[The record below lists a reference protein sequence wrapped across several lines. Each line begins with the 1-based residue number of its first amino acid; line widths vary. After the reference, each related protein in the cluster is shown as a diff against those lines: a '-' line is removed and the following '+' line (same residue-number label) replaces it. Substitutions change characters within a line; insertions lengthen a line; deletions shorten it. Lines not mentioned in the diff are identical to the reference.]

1 MSLPAFSVR
10 RPITV
15 FMIYLGLMLIGALAL
30 TRLPIELY
38 PNFSFGDIS
47 IIVDIR
53 GGMPPTEV
61 ETLVAKPIEESVAT
75 VSHLR
80 DVISISEEGRAR
92 IVLTF
97 EPGTDM
103 NFAALE
109 VREKFSRIKSRL
121 PSEIEKPVIAKF
133 SESDRPV
140 LIVAVTGLGLT
151 TEQLR
156 KIVDEQIKDQVTR
169 VSGVANVE
177 VGGGRERKIL
187 VEVNAHKLESF
198 GYAIDRVTRLLNASN
213 LNLALGDVERTR
225 DKYLLRAVGEFTS
238 LDEIRQLGLGVAP
251 SGAVVRVRDVAEVK
265 DSFLE
270 ATSFSRVNALPV
282 VSLYVQKETTANTVR
297 VTDTVL
303 RQLDQLAPQLP
314 AGIKFVTTYNQ
325 ATSIKRA
332 IGTVRDALI
341 QGAVLSVLVLAMFL
355 AGTAR
360 QRLASGVAL
369 ATVIALFIVQ
379 ATTSWL
385 SAAWVT
391 WLLGGL
397 LALLLVAA
405 AWWPGLRLTLIIA
418 AAIPISV
425 LLTFGLM
432 LFQKLTLNIMTLGGL
447 ALGIGMLVDNSIV
460 VLDNIVKHVERRATQ
475 ALAAVRGAQEMLLAI
490 VASTLTTVV
499 VFLPM
504 VFVNQEI
511 RILYS
516 GQALTITY
524 ALMAS
529 LFVALTLVPLLASR
543 LPPKTFPPH
552 EAMRRA
558 ALLLAPSLVG
568 GEETAWW
575 KWRARPLRRR
585 YRRVLAWSL
594 RFRWLVVAL
603 LAVSAAGAWWTAEHV
618 LEKEFIG
625 SSEQEDFTV
634 FVELPTGAKLAVS
647 DEAVGKIEKL
657 LGTIPEIKNVSS
669 RIEPWSSKIY
679 VKLVPLVER
688 RRSTKEVIEAL
699 RPQVEEIERQ
709 FREAFIYFEEQQ
721 EVETNEIIVE
731 IYGHDY
737 EILNQMAVE
746 LLKRMQAVPGLTD
759 LKIRW
764 RRGRPEW
771 QVKVDKQKAAALG
784 LTVEE
789 IANTLHAQ
797 MRGLRATLYHTEAK
811 EIEVVTRLQ
820 EQDRATLNQLRK
832 ITFTLP
838 NQEPV
843 RLEQVASLVPA
854 LGPSKIWR
862 KNKQRMIQISANRG
876 RYPFGTAAQKVYHV
890 IKDTP
895 FPRDYYWRFG
905 ENYWRMLRNR
915 QEMAFA
921 LGLTVIL
928 IYLVLASL
936 FESYSQPLIILTT
949 VPLAAIGAVLALVV
963 TRQAI
968 NIGAMMGG
976 LMLGGIVVNNA
987 IILIDEMNRL
997 RRAGALRLARAIV
1010 MAGTDRLRPI
1020 FMTAMTTILGL
1031 LPMALSRTEESNL
1044 WTPLAITVIG
1054 GMTFSTFLTLLVIP
1068 SITMSFNDIETVS
1081 RKMISLKIRLWHA
1094 RQISV

>member
-10 RPITV
+10 RPITIL
-15 FMIYLGLMLIGALAL
+15 MLYLGLMLIGAIAL

-61 ETLVAKPIEESVAT
+61 ETLVAKPIEEAVAT

-80 DVISISEEGRAR
+80 DVISISEEGRVR
-92 IVLTF
+92 VVMTF

-109 VREKFSRIKSRL
+109 VREKFSRVKSKL
-121 PSEIEKPVIAKF
+121 PPEIEKPVIAKF

-140 LIVAVTGLGLT
+140 LIVAATGLGYT

-156 KIVDEQIKDQVTR
+156 KIVDEQIKDQITR

-187 VEVNAHKLESF
+187 VEVSAAKLEMF

-213 LNLALGDVERTR
+213 LNLALGDVERAR
-225 DKYLLRAVGEFTS
+225 DKYLIRAIGEFTS
-238 LDEIRQLGLGVAP
+238 LEEIRQLGLGVAP
-251 SGAVVRVRDVAEVK
+251 SGAVIRVRDVAEVK

-270 ATSFSRVNALPV
+270 ATSFARVNALPV
-282 VSLYVQKETTANTVR
+282 VQLYIQKETTANTVR
-297 VTDTVL
+297 VTDDV
-303 RQLDQLAPQLP
+303 LDQLKAMEATLP
-314 AGIKFVTTYNQ
+314 GGIKFITTYNQ

-332 IGTVRDALI
+332 IEAVRDALI
-341 QGAVLSVLVLAMFL
+341 QGAVLSILILAIFL
-355 AGTAR
+355 AGTVP
-360 QRLASGVAL
+360 QRVISGVLL
-369 ATVIALFIVQ
+369 AGVIGLFLLQTV
-379 ATTSWL
+379 TTWVNASV
-385 SAAWVT
+385 VT
-391 WLLGGL
+391 WLLAGILVLL
-397 LALLLVAA
+397 LAAA

-418 AAIPISV
+418 VAIPISV
-425 LLTFGLM
+425 LLTFALM
-432 LFQKLTLNIMTLGGL
+432 FFQKLTLNIMTLGGL

-460 VLDNIVKHVERRATQ
+460 VLDNIVKYVERRV
-475 ALAAVRGAQEMLLAI
+475 ALAAAAVRGAQEMLLAI
-490 VASTLTTVV
+490 VASTVTTVV
-499 VFLPM
+499 VFLPI

-524 ALMAS
+524 ALIVS
-529 LFVALTLVPLLASR
+529 LYVALTLVPLLASR
-543 LPPKTFPPH
+543 LRGLASGATLGGTSAQVP
-552 EAMRRA
+552 ARV
-558 ALLLAPSLVG
+558 APSRG
-568 GEETAWW
+568 FRRGS
-575 KWRARPLRRR
+575 WRRGYQRL
-585 YRRVLAWSL
+585 LAWSL
-594 RFRWLVVAL
+594 RARWLVVAL
-603 LAVSAAGAWWTAEHV
+603 LLVAAAGAWWTYDHV

-647 DEAVGKIEKL
+647 DEAVAKIEQL
-657 LGTIPEIKNVSS
+657 LTTIPEIKNVSS

-679 VKLVPLVER
+679 VKLVPLAER
-688 RRSTKEVIEAL
+688 RRSTKEVIETL
-699 RPQVEEIERQ
+699 RPQVEEVERQ

-746 LLKRMQAVPGLTD
+746 MLKRMQAVPGLTD

-771 QVKVDKQKAAALG
+771 QVKVDKQKAAAYG
-784 LTVEE
+784 LTVEDV
-789 IANTLHAQ
+789 ANALHAQ
-797 MRGLRATLYHTEAK
+797 MRGLRATLYHTESK

-820 EQDRATLNQLRK
+820 ESDRATLNQLRK
-832 ITFTLP
+832 LTFTLA
-838 NQEPV
+838 NQQPV
-843 RLEQVASLVPA
+843 RLEQVATLAPA

-876 RYPFGTAAQKVYHV
+876 RYPFGTAAQKVYQV

-895 FPRDYYWRFG
+895 FPRDYHWRFG
-905 ENYWRMLRNR
+905 ENYWRMLRNQ
-915 QEMAFA
+915 QEMTFA
-921 LGLTVIL
+921 LGLTLVL

-936 FESYSQPLIILTT
+936 FESYGQPWIILAT
-949 VPLAAIGAVLALVV
+949 VPLAAVGAVAALVV
-963 TRQAI
+963 AKQAV
-968 NIGAMMGG
+968 NIGALMG
-976 LMLGGIVVNNA
+976 LIMLGGIVVNNA
-987 IILIDEMNRL
+987 IILIDEVNRL
-997 RRAGALRLARAIV
+997 QKTSRLRLERALIV
-1010 MAGTDRLRPI
+1010 AGTDRLRPI
-1020 FMTAMTTILGL
+1020 FMTALTTILGL
-1031 LPMALSRTEESNL
+1031 LPMAMSRTEESNL

-1054 GMTFSTFLTLLVIP
+1054 GLTFSTVLTLIVIP
-1068 SITMSFNDIETVS
+1068 SITMSS
-1081 RKMISLKIRLWHA
+1081 RDLRIITQKVILFPIRLFS
-1094 RQISV
+1094 QKISIQ

>member
-10 RPITV
+10 RPITIL
-15 FMIYLGLMLIGALAL
+15 MLYAGLMLVGAIAL

-61 ETLVAKPIEESVAT
+61 EALVAKPIEEAVAT

-80 DVISISEEGRAR
+80 DVISISEEGRVR
-92 IVLTF
+92 VVMTF

-109 VREKFSRIKSRL
+109 VREKFSRVKSKL
-121 PSEIEKPVIAKF
+121 PPEIEKPVIAKF

-140 LIVAVTGLGLT
+140 LIVATTGLGYT

-156 KIVDEQIKDQVTR
+156 KIVDEQIKDRVTR

-187 VEVNAHKLESF
+187 VEVSASRLEMF

-225 DKYLLRAVGEFTS
+225 DKYLIRAIGEFTS
-238 LDEIRQLGLGVAP
+238 LEEIRQLGLGVAP

-270 ATSFSRVNALPV
+270 ATSFARVNALPV
-282 VSLYVQKETTANTVR
+282 VQLYIQKETTANTVR
-297 VTDTVL
+297 VTDDV
-303 RQLDQLAPQLP
+303 LDQLTAMEATLP

-332 IGTVRDALI
+332 IEAVRDALI
-341 QGAVLSVLVLAMFL
+341 QGAVLSILILALFL
-355 AGTAR
+355 AGTVH
-360 QRLASGVAL
+360 QRMASGVLLAGIIGL
-369 ATVIALFIVQ
+369 FILQTVTTWINATV
-379 ATTSWL
+379 
-385 SAAWVT
+385 VT
-391 WLLGGL
+391 WLLAGL
-397 LALLLVAA
+397 LALLLAAA

-425 LLTFGLM
+425 LLTFALM
-432 LFQKLTLNIMTLGGL
+432 FFQKLTLNIMTLGGL

-460 VLDNIVKHVERRATQ
+460 VLDNIVKYVERRATR
-475 ALAAVRGAQEMLLAI
+475 AAAAVRGAQEMLLAI
-490 VASTLTTVV
+490 VASTLTTIV
-499 VFLPM
+499 VFLPI

-524 ALMAS
+524 ALIVS
-529 LFVALTLVPLLASR
+529 LCVALTLVPLLASGVA
-543 LPPKTFPPH
+543 LPGTHAQSRERATSSLGPP
-552 EAMRRA
+552 R
-558 ALLLAPSLVG
+558 PS
-568 GEETAWW
+568 W
-575 KWRARPLRRR
+575 RRR
-585 YRRVLAWSL
+585 YRRLLAWSL
-594 RFRWLVVAL
+594 RARWLVVAL
-603 LAVSAAGAWWTAEHV
+603 LIVAAAGGWWTYDRV

-625 SSEQEDFTV
+625 ASEQEDFTV

-647 DEAVGKIEKL
+647 DEAVGKIEHL
-657 LGTIPEIKNVSS
+657 LTTIPEIKNVSS
-669 RIEPWSSKIY
+669 RIEPWSSKVY
-679 VKLVPLVER
+679 VKLVPLAER
-688 RRSTKEVIEAL
+688 RRSTKEIIEAL
-699 RPQVEEIERQ
+699 RPQVEEVERQ

-746 LLKRMQAVPGLTD
+746 MLKRMQAVPGLTD

-771 QVKVDKQKAAALG
+771 QVKVDKQKAAAYG
-784 LTVEE
+784 LTVED
-789 IANTLHAQ
+789 IANALHAQ
-797 MRGLRATLYHTEAK
+797 MRGLRATLYHTESK

-820 EQDRATLNQLRK
+820 ESDRATLNQLRK
-832 ITFTLP
+832 LTFTLA
-838 NQEPV
+838 NQQPV
-843 RLEQVASLVPA
+843 RLEQVATLMPS

-876 RYPFGTAAQKVYHV
+876 RYPFGTAAQKVYQT

-895 FPRDYYWRFG
+895 FPRDYHWRFG
-905 ENYWRMLRNR
+905 ENYWRMLRNQ
-915 QEMAFA
+915 QEMTFA
-921 LGLTVIL
+921 LGLTLVL

-936 FESYSQPLIILTT
+936 FESYGQPWIILAT
-949 VPLAAIGAVLALVV
+949 VPLAAVGAVAASVV
-963 TRQAI
+963 AKQAV
-968 NIGAMMGG
+968 NIGALMG
-976 LMLGGIVVNNA
+976 LIMLGGIVVNNA
-987 IILIDEMNRL
+987 IILIDEVNRL
-997 RRAGALRLARAIV
+997 MRTSRLRLERALIV
-1010 MAGTDRLRPI
+1010 ATTDRLRPI
-1020 FMTAMTTILGL
+1020 FMTALTTILGF
-1031 LPMALSRTEESNL
+1031 LPMAMSRTEESNL

-1054 GMTFSTFLTLLVIP
+1054 GLTFSTVLTLIVIP
-1068 SITMSFNDIETVS
+1068 SVTMSS
-1081 RKMISLKIRLWHA
+1081 RDLGIILKRVILFPIRLLSTKPA
-1094 RQISV
+1094 IQ